1 MAVKNDG
8 TNNPKVAAT
17 IDGNH
22 RGLCVGSAD
31 DSRRNERTSLSQAR
45 TLPKCRCL
53 LWLGHG
59 HAKTLALD
67 TKTNHVLTM
76 TAEFGPPQ
84 PNASPG
90 PAGRPA
96 RGPMI
101 PGSFSILMVGK

>member
-1 MAVKNDG
+1 STELRPRNCGCTLAVKNDG

-22 RGLCVGSAD
+22 RGLCVGSAH

-59 HAKTLALD
+59 QSWREATHLHHSTEAY
-67 TKTNHVLTM
+67 
-76 TAEFGPPQ
+76 FGQ
-84 PNASPG
+84 SPG
-90 PAGRPA
+90 YLLRRLVELRQHGISR
-96 RGPMI
+96 RRN
-101 PGSFSILMVGK
+101 